1 MEAIQELEQLMQI
14 GFNKIEVQNLLAYTL
29 RKASKNSRDSI
40 QKSIALLEE
49 TLTLNPENKLTL
61 FNLGSCYY
69 DIQEFKKSIQHYEK
83 IKNNKD
89 CRVAFNLAVSYEKLN
104 DIETAMQYYD
114 KSLRINPYFSGAIVN
129 YSNLLIRNGRSVQ
142 AKALLET
149 YLKNVPNDEKAKNNL
164 NIIMAEKKLD
174 RKAEDQF
181 LKMVKEQHPNQ
192 ATLYNHGIF
201 LYK

>member
-1 MEAIQELEQLMQI
+1 M
-14 GFNKIEVQNLLAYTL
+14 
-29 RKASKNSRDSI
+29 
-40 QKSIALLEE
+40 
-49 TLTLNPENKLTL
+49 
-61 FNLGSCYY
+61 
-69 DIQEFKKSIQHYEK
+69 
-83 IKNNKD
+83 
-89 CRVAFNLAVSYEKLN
+89 
-104 DIETAMQYYD
+104 
-114 KSLRINPYFSGAIVN
+114 N

-149 YLKNVPNDEKAKNNL
+149 YLKSVPNDEKAKNNL